1 MLMPING
8 VVTAKLQQLD
18 QVLREL
24 RSLGELTVA
33 RLQSEWLVR
42 RAVER
47 DLQIAVEVLIDVC
60 QRVLSLQG
68 SPPAATARAALVA
81 CEQLG
86 MLHSAEK
93 YRPLLGFRNILVHDY
108 DDLRLDVVA
117 DIVNHRLGVLADFR
131 DEVLLFVSR

>member
-1 MLMPING
+1 MAING

-24 RSLGELTVA
+24 RSLGPLTVE
-33 RLQSEWLVR
+33 RLEQDWLVR

-60 QRVLSLQG
+60 QRVLSIHG

-86 MLHSAEK
+86 MLQKAEK
-93 YRPLLGFRNILVHDY
+93 YRPLVGFRNILVHDY
-108 DDLRLDVVA
+108 DDLRLEVVTE
-117 DIVNHRLGVLADFR
+117 IVNTHLGVLADFR
-131 DEVLLFVSR
+131 DEVLVFVSR

>member
-1 MLMPING
+1 MLING

-24 RSLGELTVA
+24 RSLGELTLE

-60 QRVLSLQG
+60 QRVISLQG
-68 SPPAATARAALVA
+68 SPPAATARGALES

-86 MLHSAEK
+86 MLKSSAK
-93 YRPLLGFRNILVHDY
+93 YRPLVGFRNILVHDY
-108 DDLRLDVVA
+108 DDLRLEVVV
-117 DIVNHRLGVLADFR
+117 DIVNGRLDALADFR
-131 DEVLLFVSR
+131 DEVLLYVSS